1 MKKLLFISMFVLA
14 IIAISCTSGTQ
25 TEVQYKKHMSHNKV
39 YEVDIPINYTQETAI
54 GDLLAYTNER
64 HHAFIVIDKLE
75 DGKSLY
81 QYAEEKH
88 ESNSKNK
95 FSYNLFV
102 ETDSSCFY
110 KVTRGTA
117 MWSAYYL
124 YMSKKLHGK
133 DYVVY
138 MTSDVLDKD
147 EMVKMINHIY
157 NSLIE
162 HSDKIEVIDGKDAPK
177 GKADNFATRNTNY
190 YSIEYPKEW
199 KVLTNVDQMTDAYIG
214 ASNDLLGFTI
224 VFFDTDY
231 SLSEI
236 NEESNSQMRK
246 LDAKFSENKKITIN
260 GQQCFKSVFEYEMAG
275 RKMKNISYVFK
286 KGDTMYSVKFG
297 SDPKEV
303 NSNLALIEKIINTFH
318 IK

>member
-1 MKKLLFISMFVLA
+1 MKNLIRISILILA
-14 IIAISCTSGTQ
+14 MLAISCNNGQQSKI
-25 TEVQYKKHMSHNKV
+25 QYKKHMSHNKA
-39 YEVDIPINYTQETAI
+39 YEVEVPAYFTQIKSGDYLMGFSYKKDYTI
-54 GDLLAYTNER
+54 LL
-64 HHAFIVIDKLE
+64 IDVFKE
-75 DGKSLY
+75 DENLY
-81 QYAEEKH
+81 SYAETTIGKR
-88 ESNSKNK
+88 SDK
-95 FSYNLFV
+95 FTYTSY
-102 ETDSSCFY
+102 EQSDSSYFFSSTGAI
-110 KVTRGTA
+110 K
-117 MWSAYYL
+117 YYQL
-124 YMSKKLHGK
+124 FMSKK
-133 DYVVY
+133 
-138 MTSDVLDKD
+138 
-147 EMVKMINHIY
+147 
-157 NSLIE
+157 
-162 HSDKIEVIDGKDAPK
+162 IDGKEYIIAFSTIMEKRKAEEIIHHIHKSLVPHSNKMELIEGKNDEK
-177 GKADNFATRNTNY
+177 GKSENFSMRNTNY

-199 KVLTNVDQMTDAYIG
+199 KILTNVDQMTDAYIG

-303 NSNLALIEKIINTFH
+303 NNNLALIEKIINTFH